1 MGEGTKSMMMPGKIS
16 TETFCDAALCS
27 YFTPCFEI
35 FHFFESHSHPKK
47 IGMAENQINFVYEN
61 NFFPVQIR

>member
-1 MGEGTKSMMMPGKIS
+1 MGEGTKSIMMPGKLS

-27 YFTPCFEI
+27 YFTPYFEI

-47 IGMAENQINFVYEN
+47 IGMAEN
-61 NFFPVQIR
+61 